1 VQRSGSRRQAMRL
14 AALGLAAMLPAA
26 CVAPEG
32 STDPFAGAWTN
43 GESHRIAFRDNTV
56 VQQPANGPPTAMS
69 NQTCGGQFRFGYGHK
84 SREALLAL
92 TPQQPDL
99 RDRLARLLVR
109 PDYQVAELGCGEG
122 DTTYVLLDDRDLV
135 AIYRDAGIAGVEQ
148 LSRS

>member
-1 VQRSGSRRQAMRL
+1 MRRYGSRRQALRL
-14 AALGLAAMLPAA
+14 ALLGLTAILPAA
-26 CVAPEG
+26 CVTPAP
-32 STDPFAGAWTN
+32 TDPFAGAWSN
-43 GESHRIAFRDNTV
+43 GENHRIAFRENTV
-56 VQQPANGPPTAMS
+56 VQQPANGPATAMS
-69 NQTCGGQFRFGYGHK
+69 GQTCAGKFHFGYGNK

-99 RDRLARLLVR
+99 RDRLARLLLR
-109 PDYQVAELGCGEG
+109 PDYPVAELACGDG

>member
-1 VQRSGSRRQAMRL
+1 MRRYGSRRQATRL
-14 AALGLAAMLPAA
+14 ALLGLATILPAA
-26 CVAPEG
+26 CVTPAP
-32 STDPFAGAWTN
+32 TDPFAGAWSN

-56 VQQPANGPPTAMS
+56 VQQPANAPPTAMS
-69 NQTCGGQFRFGYGHK
+69 SQTCGGQFRFGYGHK

-109 PDYQVAELGCGEG
+109 PDYPVAELGCGEG

>member
-1 VQRSGSRRQAMRL
+1 MRL
-14 AALGLAAMLPAA
+14 AALGLAAVLPAA
-26 CVAPEG
+26 CVAPAP
-32 STDPFAGAWTN
+32 TDPFAGAWSN
-43 GESHRIAFRDNTV
+43 GESQRIAFRDNTI
-56 VQQPANGPPTAMS
+56 VQQPANGPATPMS
-69 NQTCGGQFRFGYGHK
+69 SQTCAGKFRFGYGHK

-109 PDYQVAELGCGEG
+109 PDYQVAELGCGDG